1 MCDTPL
7 DIRLSW
13 RQPSY
18 AACVDPSAL
27 IFVALAV
34 AWAVYLVPKALKH
47 HDEAVRSRSVDKF
60 SHTMRVLARREPVD
74 RRNAR
79 LVVAPVRAVLRPP
92 VETKRRTTPVPA
104 VPPRVTRESA
114 RRAARRRRNVLATI
128 LLANLLVAGLA
139 AGSVLAWPW
148 SALPATLLVA
158 WLVACRLSV
167 KAERAARTAA
177 PRDAIEIGLPP
188 EVKPD
193 AADPDATQAD
203 LPPVPA
209 HPAPAHPSPTPA
221 IPAQPSPEA
230 PVPAA
235 EMPLVLSG
243 EIPIVTASVSGG
255 WDMVPT
261 TLPTYVTKPAAQ
273 RRSVQTIDLEST
285 GVWSSGRSESDS
297 ALAREAAAS
306 AKAAEAEVEEKRA
319 SGS

>member
-1 MCDTPL
+1 M
-7 DIRLSW
+7 
-13 RQPSY
+13 
-18 AACVDPSAL
+18 DPSAL

-79 LVVAPVRAVLRPP
+79 LVVAPVRAVVRPP
-92 VETKRRTTPVPA
+92 VETKRRTTSGPAADAPVPRR
-104 VPPRVTRESA
+104 PQVTRESA
-114 RRAARRRRNVLATI
+114 RRAARRRRNVLASI
-128 LLANLLVAGLA
+128 LVVNLVVAGLA
-139 AGSVLAWPW
+139 AGSVLSWAWT
-148 SALPATLLVA
+148 ALPAVLLVA
-158 WLVACRLSV
+158 WLVACRVSV
-167 KAERAARTAA
+167 KAERSARTAA

-188 EVKPD
+188 EVD
-193 AADPDATQAD
+193 SEETQAD

-209 HPAPAHPSPTPA
+209 APTPARRPA
-221 IPAQPSPEA
+221 IPAQPNPEA

-235 EMPLVLSG
+235 EVPLVLSG
-243 EIPIVTASVSGG
+243 EIPIVTASVTGG

-297 ALAREAAAS
+297 ALAREAAATQ
-306 AKAAEAEVEEKRA
+306 KAAAADAELADEKRA

>member
-1 MCDTPL
+1 
-7 DIRLSW
+7 
-13 RQPSY
+13 
-18 AACVDPSAL
+18 VDPSAL

-92 VETKRRTTPVPA
+92 VETKRRTPPVPLA
-104 VPPRVTRESA
+104 AAPVPDRSRGTRESA
-114 RRAARRRRNVLATI
+114 RRAARRRRRVLGTI
-128 LLANLLVAGLA
+128 LLLNAVVAGLA
-139 AGSVLAWPW
+139 VGSLLAWPW
-148 SALPATLLVA
+148 TALPAALLLA
-158 WLVACRLSV
+158 WLVACRVSV
-167 KAERAARTAA
+167 RAERAARRTT

-188 EVKPD
+188 EHD
-193 AADPDATQAD
+193 SDATEAD

-209 HPAPAHPSPTPA
+209 QPAPPAPAQQAPDAP
-221 IPAQPSPEA
+221 

-235 EMPLVLSG
+235 EIPLVLSG
-243 EIPIVTASVSGG
+243 EIPIVTASLAGG
-255 WDMVPT
+255 WEMVPT

-297 ALAREAAAS
+297 ALARKAEATEKA
-306 AKAAEAEVEEKRA
+306 AAEADEKRV
-319 SGS
+319 SGA